1 MNRFTPAF
9 HWVRSGFVLG
19 TAGYLALTAIAARPP
34 GYETTMRALQEGN
47 ERFISGKL
55 QHPHTDDA
63 RRRATA
69 KEGQKPFAAIL
80 SCADSRGPV
89 ELIFDQ
95 GVGDLLVVRVAG
107 NFAELGQVASFEFAT
122 DHFGQP
128 VILVM
133 GHTECGA
140 MKAAIEQP
148 KTSENVARVIGSLK
162 PLVESVRTAQPKLR
176 DAELLAA
183 VTRANVWNTIETLIK
198 QSPELAER
206 VREDKL
212 AVEGAIY
219 DIGSGRVEWL
229 GRHPRETELIAAPPA
244 KPGGASQK
252 QPGDAGA
259 PADPTKP
266 R

>member
-1 MNRFTPAF
+1 MNRVTPISQ
-9 HWVRSGFVLG
+9 WVRSGLVLA
-19 TAGYLALTAIAARPP
+19 TAGYSALAAFAARPP
-34 GYETTMRALQEGN
+34 AYETAMRSLQEGN
-47 ERFISGKL
+47 ERFVSGKL

-63 RRRATA
+63 RRRDTA

-80 SCADSRGPV
+80 SCADSRAPV

-95 GVGDLLVVRVAG
+95 GVGDLFVVRVAG
-107 NFAELGQVASFEFAT
+107 NFAELGQVASFEFAS

-229 GRHPRETELIAAPPA
+229 GRHPREPELIAAAP

-259 PADPTKP
+259 PADPHKP